1 MVILHYDYSALVIF
15 FVIMFSMILRK
26 VIKGPT
32 NGIFFYVVL
41 LSVLATIA
49 DIISEWAAVPPTI
62 RFWADTFYF
71 LISVAIP
78 LLYSIYIYSSVGLLQ
93 YVGMRKRL
101 WFFLSLPMLAFMGI
115 LIVNFFTNCAFTV
128 TESGDYIRGPL
139 QPALIACSLLY
150 ILFGIGVIIRWHY
163 IIPFSKQIG
172 LFSLFPIMA
181 ASLIA
186 QQIHQGLE
194 LTMFGLS
201 VSELII
207 SFTVQRNGENYN
219 RDTGDKNFETALED
233 FQKVYLSR
241 QTVYT
246 IFIKISNYSTIRHYL
261 GSKNYQNFI
270 KMLSS
275 DVRAIEHKSRML
287 CESYY
292 LGEATYAVKIEN
304 KNRDRV
310 VAVAEEIADL
320 LKQPFVVDDIT
331 LTLDARICVA
341 CLPNDIVNV
350 DELMNFRLN
359 FHKKFV
365 ESNEVVKLWEFSE
378 TKDFKIK
385 SEMDEIIKRAIK
397 NKDFKMYY
405 QPIYSTKLKK
415 FVSAEALIRL
425 EDKKYGFISPDI
437 FITAAEENGSIH
449 QIGDFVIDSV
459 CNFVSRSDFSKLGLK
474 YIELNLSVAQCV
486 ETDLVEKL
494 DNCISKYGISS
505 DLLNLE
511 ITETVGEGKPEI
523 LDYNINTLYRKGYRF
538 SLDDYGTG
546 YSNVKRLTELPLDIV
561 KLDKSFVDE
570 MDKPQMWSVIVNTV
584 NMFKEMN
591 KIILVEGVEDQKTL
605 DAFINLGCDYIQ
617 GYYFSKPIPED
628 EFVDFL
634 MQHN

>member
-1 MVILHYDYSALVIF
+1 
-15 FVIMFSMILRK
+15 MILRK

-32 NGIFFYVVL
+32 NGIFFLVVL
-41 LSVLATIA
+41 LSVLATIS
-49 DIISEWAAVPPTI
+49 DIVSDLTTVPPTV
-62 RFWADTFYF
+62 RFWAVTFYF

-78 LLYSIYIYSSVGLLQ
+78 LLYSVYIYSSVGLLQ

-101 WFFLSLPMLAFMGI
+101 WFFLSLPMITFMGI

-128 TESGDYIRGPL
+128 TASGVYIRGQL
-139 QPALIACSLLY
+139 QPVLIACSLLY

-163 IIPFSKQIG
+163 IIPFSTQIG
-172 LFSLFPIMA
+172 LFSLFPIMS
-181 ASLIA
+181 ASLIV

-194 LTMFGLS
+194 VTMFGLS

-246 IFIKISNYSTIRHYL
+246 IFIKISNYTTIRHYL

-270 KMLSS
+270 KMVSN

-292 LGEATYAVKIEN
+292 LDEATYAVKIEN

-341 CLPNDIVNV
+341 CLPDDIVNV
-350 DELMNFRLN
+350 DELMNFRIN
-359 FHKKFV
+359 FHKKLV
-365 ESNEVVKLWEFSE
+365 ESNDVVKLWEFSE
-378 TKDFKIK
+378 TKEFKIK
-385 SEMDEIIKRAIK
+385 NEMDEIIKRAIK
-397 NKDFKMYY
+397 NKAFKIYY

-425 EDKKYGFISPDI
+425 EDKKYGFISPEI

-459 CNFVSRSDFSKLGLK
+459 CHFVSRPDFSQLGLK

-494 DNCISKYGISS
+494 DNCVSKYGISS

-523 LDYNINTLYRKGYRF
+523 LDYNIKTLYKKGYRF